1 MPKLM
6 MPKQILIATLLTAS
20 AAIPAFAQS
29 CPVNFRVEGTAMVTG
44 MNFRSFQEFPGVASG
59 RALTAL
65 RQAMLAEGFSNI
77 REDRANGAL
86 TAVQET
92 SGSGRPQTLR
102 VVARKIGNGTRVDAV
117 FMIQPGQVAEAP
129 VVRNAICRVVSSAGN

>member
-1 MPKLM
+1 MLKSF
-6 MPKQILIATLLTAS
+6 LIAS
-20 AAIPAFAQS
+20 ALVALAGAAPAFAQS

-44 MNFRSFQEFPGVASG
+44 MNFRSFQEFPNIESG
-59 RALTAL
+59 RALTKL

-86 TAVQET
+86 TALQET

-102 VVARKIGNGTRVDAV
+102 VVARKMGKGTRVDAV